1 MGMKRFGEYPASSR
15 DEPLFRGLLEVPRTM
30 RSLLESALGPVA
42 PPSAQAWRPP
52 VDIGET
58 ADALIIL
65 AELPGV
71 RQEDIEL
78 SVVDGTLTLRGERKL
93 EQEGAK
99 EVFLR
104 RERVAGPFARHVL
117 LPATV
122 DPTRVTATYRGGVLR
137 IAVPKK
143 EAAKPRTIAID
154 VN

>member
-1 MGMKRFGEYPASSR
+1 MGTKHWGEDSASLR
-15 DEPLFRGLLEVPRTM
+15 HEPLFRGRLEVPRTM
-30 RSLLESALGPVA
+30 RSLLENAFGPVA
-42 PPSAQAWRPP
+42 TPAAQPWAPP
-52 VDIGET
+52 VDIAET
-58 ADALIIL
+58 AGALIIL

-93 EQEGAK
+93 EQEKAE

-104 RERVAGPFARHVL
+104 RERVAGPFVRHVL

-122 DPTRVTATYRGGVLR
+122 DPTRVTATYHGGVLR
-137 IAVPKK
+137 ITVPKK

>member
-1 MGMKRFGEYPASSR
+1 MGTKHWGEDATSLR
-15 DEPLFRGLLEVPRTM
+15 HEPLFRGLLEVPRTM
-30 RSLLESALGPVA
+30 RSLLDDAFGPVA
-42 PPSAQAWRPP
+42 APAAQPWAPP

-58 ADALIIL
+58 EDALIIL

-93 EQEGAK
+93 EREGAE
-99 EVFLR
+99 EVLLR
-104 RERVAGPFARHVL
+104 RERVAGPFVRHLL
-117 LPATV
+117 LPAAV
-122 DPTRVTATYRGGVLR
+122 DPARVTATYHGGVLR
-137 IAVPKK
+137 ITVPKK